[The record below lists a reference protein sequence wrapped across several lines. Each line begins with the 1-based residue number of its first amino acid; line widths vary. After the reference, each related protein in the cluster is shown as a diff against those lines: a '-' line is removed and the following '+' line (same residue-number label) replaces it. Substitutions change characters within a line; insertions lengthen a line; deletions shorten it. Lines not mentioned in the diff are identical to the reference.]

1 LFPQL
6 SLRSKVILGSVAVVI
21 VVAGLVLVSA
31 VMLRHSSS
39 RTAMPATQPTS
50 VPPTA
55 AQSVSPTLNPSQSA
69 GVASDLQLLA
79 AMTPVS
85 AATSASYPALAGP
98 TIAQPDLFA
107 RAFAVRLLTQDY
119 QQPRSDLVS
128 WVQAESASSTEPVV
142 VGLVPENLRSKLAA
156 YSVTESSDGSAV
168 PVPSQAMWTSL
179 KQRHAYTTV
188 SVQKVIEPLKWSD
201 AVAEGQ
207 LTDPGIT
214 EREVDA
220 MMTTHWVEGKAHRS
234 STQSVALTMNL
245 EGPPVRS
252 GYGFVTAVLYNT
264 VAAG

>member
-1 LFPQL
+1 MFSQL
-6 SLRSKVILGSVAVVI
+6 SLRSKVILSSSAAVI
-21 VVAGLVLVSA
+21 VVAGLVLISA
-31 VMLRHSSS
+31 VVLRHSSS
-39 RTAMPATQPTS
+39 RTGTPVVRPTS
-50 VPPTA
+50 ATPTA
-55 AQSVSPTLNPSQSA
+55 ALSASPTLNASQSA

-79 AMTPVS
+79 AMAPVS
-85 AATSASYPALAGP
+85 AATSTSYPALAGP

-107 RAFAVRLLTQDY
+107 HAFAVRLLTQNY
-119 QQPRSDLVS
+119 QQPRADLVS

-142 VGLVPENLRSKLAA
+142 VGLVPENLRPKLAV
-156 YSVTESSDGSAV
+156 YSLTESSDGSAV
-168 PVPSQAMWTSL
+168 PIPSPIVWASL
-179 KQRHAYTTV
+179 KHRHVYTTV

-201 AVAEGQ
+201 AVAEGE

-220 MMTTHWVEGKAHRS
+220 IVTTHWLQGKAHRT

-264 VAAG
+264 VKVG